1 MRLLLNRYIAFL
13 TIFVVYNLLA
23 REIFSLSPSLR
34 QFYFEFP
41 TLLLL
46 FYLFDGIQKQRW
58 LGIFLFAILTVF
70 FYLAHD
76 VFFHYYNKFPRFS
89 DFDSVN
95 ELVSVLPLQYT
106 VILLVGITS
115 WLVAT
120 LRNTFLAGSIQWTK
134 LILFLVIIL
143 ALLNP
148 PAQIAVWTDKFWPK
162 DNFEVEF
169 SVKNMGRLTVMV
181 IDKSKM
187 THGKFLLRELATTGR
202 SIDRFSGFEI
212 QSKRNV
218 HLVVLE
224 SFFDITLLKNVTFT
238 LPPTRNSL
246 EAKLHELENVSISPS
261 YGGGTPNAEFEV
273 LCGLPS
279 LAIAHSL
286 EFEVFTGSGTD
297 CLPTILGKQGYLT
310 VASHPYSPNTFNRER
325 AYRSLGF
332 SKRLFAT
339 TNYDQSDAF
348 LKMDDLDDLWLFDGS
363 LYRQNLAMV
372 TTWLKEDK
380 PLLNYVLTAGGHYP
394 FLLNKSRRPL
404 VVSADN
410 SSKVINRLANHYYYR
425 SKALAW
431 YLSQLQQ
438 IDPDSLIIG
447 VADHLPPQLDLKELG
462 YEARIS
468 KDPYLQIRENIVFMI
483 DKGQWQQFGRIRHK
497 DLFYFIL
504 DRLTNHQFCKEVDCL
519 LRDLNPSNNIARY
532 IDDYYAIASQAMR

>member
-1 MRLLLNRYIAFL
+1 MRLLLNRYLAFL
-13 TIFVVYNLLA
+13 TIFIVYSLLA
-23 REIFSLSPSLR
+23 REVFSLSPSLR
-34 QFYFEFP
+34 QFYIEFP

-46 FYLFDGIQKQRW
+46 FYLFGGFQKQRW
-58 LGIFLFAILTVF
+58 LGIFLFGILTVF

-106 VILLVGITS
+106 VILLIGITS
-115 WLVAT
+115 WSVAT
-120 LRNTFLAGSIQWTK
+120 LKNTFLAGRIQWTK
-134 LILFLVIIL
+134 LILFLLIIL
-143 ALLNP
+143 ALSNP
-148 PAQIAVWTDKFWPK
+148 PAQISVLADKFWPK
-162 DNFEVEF
+162 NNFEVDF

-181 IDKSKM
+181 IDKSRM
-187 THGKFLLRELATTGR
+187 AHGKFLLRQLATTGR
-202 SIDRFSGFEI
+202 NIDRFSGFEI

-224 SFFDITLLKNVTFT
+224 SFFDITLLKNITFT

-286 EFEVFTGSGTD
+286 EFEVFTGSRTD

-339 TNYDQSDAF
+339 TNNDQSDSF

-363 LYRQNLAMV
+363 LYRQNLVMV

-394 FLLNKSRRPL
+394 FLLNKSRRPM
-404 VVSADN
+404 VVSANN
-410 SSKVINRLANHYYYR
+410 SSDDINRLANHYYYR

-447 VADHLPPQLDLKELG
+447 VADHLPPHLDLKGLG

-504 DRLTNHQFCKEVDCL
+504 DRLTNHQFCKEVDCF
-519 LRDLNPSNNIARY
+519 LRDLRPTGNITRY
-532 IDDYYAIASQAMR
+532 IEDYYAIASQAMR